1 MAFCLSRDDTHSSK
15 LPNRATHLLPERLLT
30 GLNDV
35 QSMLWESVLY
45 LFLERN
51 VLVGP

>member
-15 LPNRATHLLPERLLT
+15 LPNRATHLLPGRLLT

-35 QSMLWESVLY
+35 QCLLWEAVSD

-51 VLVGP
+51 VLVSS